1 MDSSRSLKRLITQSL
16 LLLTPALAA
25 AQDNAAK
32 ATELQTCLTAAGI
45 ENIIEGATTWADATL
60 SFQKRI
66 TPDPAAIAYPK
77 DSDQLAS
84 SLGCARNASV
94 KISQLGG
101 SHSFA
106 GYGFGDP
113 GNLVV
118 NLGAFNS
125 VSYDEASQELTFG
138 GGTRVG
144 PVATYLWENYGRHFP
159 HVRSGHVGLV
169 GSSIGGG
176 FGTTSRFL
184 GTPMDNIVGVEYML
198 YNGTIVKG
206 GPGSDLLWA
215 AQGAGSSYGV
225 ILSMTTKTW
234 APVHEKAINFT
245 LSLGSVDI
253 DTGVKALIS
262 IQDYATTEA
271 PDELALRWR
280 LTAPP
285 FDGTGYFYGDP
296 AEFDTIIQPLLDRLP
311 ANTSLTK
318 SEFDFWTM
326 EQLTTG
332 GITSPNGGSLGGR
345 AFFTQALTVTTD
357 APLTYDLAYT
367 LFESTTYAFNR
378 TDLRKSGFLDLWG
391 GVSRDISDADTSYAH
406 GANLWLIRWE
416 ANAADPTAWP
426 ADGVEYLKN
435 QMLPFE
441 QELQAAGTP
450 LRGFVNYRDTALT
463 EPEWSARLY
472 GEENYARLKQVKAD
486 VDPEALFSSNGQS
499 IPLP

>member
-1 MDSSRSLKRLITQSL
+1 MDSSRSFKRLFVQSL
-16 LLLTPALAA
+16 LLLAPALAA
-25 AQDNAAK
+25 AQDSKAA
-32 ATELQTCLTAAGI
+32 ELQSCLTAAGI
-45 ENIIEGATTWADATL
+45 ENVIEGADTWTDATAV
-60 SFQKRI
+60 FQKRL
-66 TPDPAAIAYPK
+66 TPDPAAVAFPQ
-77 DSDQLAS
+77 DRDQLAA

-94 KISQLGG
+94 KVSQLGG

-118 NLGAFNS
+118 SLGAFNS

-176 FGTTSRFL
+176 FGTTSRLL
-184 GTPMDNIVGVEYML
+184 GTPMDSIVGVEYML
-198 YNGTIVKG
+198 YNGTVVSG
-206 GPGSDLLWA
+206 REGSDLLWA
-215 AQGAGSSYGV
+215 AQGAGSSFGV
-225 ILSMTTKTW
+225 IISLTTKTW
-234 APVHEKAINFT
+234 QPVYDKAVNFT
-245 LSLGSVDI
+245 LSLGNVSLDVG
-253 DTGVKALIS
+253 TKALIS
-262 IQDYATTEA
+262 IQEYAINDA
-271 PDELALRWR
+271 PDELALRWG

-285 FDGTGYFYGDP
+285 FTGTGYFYGDP
-296 AEFDTIIQPLLDRLP
+296 AEFDTLIQPLLDRLP
-311 ANTSLTK
+311 AEASLTK

-326 EQLTTG
+326 EQFVTG
-332 GITSPNGGSLGGR
+332 GIAAPNGGSLGGR
-345 AFFTQALTVTTD
+345 AFYTQALTVTTD

-367 LFESTTYAFNR
+367 LFESTTFAFNR

-406 GANLWLIRWE
+406 GNNLWLIRWD
-416 ANAADPTAWP
+416 ANAADPTNWP

-435 QMLPFE
+435 QMIPFE
-441 QELQAAGTP
+441 EELQAAGIA
-450 LRGFVNYRDTALT
+450 LRGFANYRDTALT

-472 GEENYARLKQVKAD
+472 GENYARLKEIKAA
-486 VDPEALFSSNGQS
+486 VDPEGLFTSNPQS

>member
-1 MDSSRSLKRLITQSL
+1 MDSSLSFKRVAKSLFFLA
-16 LLLTPALAA
+16 PALVA
-25 AQDNAAK
+25 AQDSKAA
-32 ATELQTCLTAAGI
+32 ELQSCLTAAGV
-45 ENIIEGATTWADATL
+45 ESLIEGAATWANVTASCRLPQD
-60 SFQKRI
+60 R
-66 TPDPAAIAYPK
+66 
-77 DSDQLAS
+77 DQLAA
-84 SLGCARNASV
+84 SLSCARNASV
-94 KISQLGG
+94 KVSQLGG

-106 GYGFGDP
+106 GYGFGNP
-113 GNLVV
+113 GNLIVS
-118 NLGAFNS
+118 LAAFNS

-184 GTPMDNIVGVEYML
+184 GLPMDNIVGVEYML
-198 YNGTIVKG
+198 YNGTVVSG
-206 GPGSDLLWA
+206 REGSDLLWA
-215 AQGAGSSYGV
+215 AKGAGSSYGV

-234 APVHEKAINFT
+234 KPIHEKAVNFT
-245 LSLGSVDI
+245 LSLGNADL
-253 DTGVKALIS
+253 DTGVKATIA
-262 IQDYATTEA
+262 IQDYATTDA

-280 LTAPP
+280 LTSPP
-285 FDGTGYFYGDP
+285 WDGTGYFYGDP

-311 ANTSLTK
+311 SNATLTK

-326 EQLTTG
+326 EQLVTG
-332 GITSPNGGSLGGR
+332 GIAAPNGGTLGGR
-345 AFFTQALTVTTD
+345 AFYTQALTITAD

-367 LFESTTYAFNR
+367 LFESTTYNFSR
-378 TDLRKSGFLDLWG
+378 TDLRKSGFLDLMG
-391 GVSRDISDADTSYAH
+391 GVSRDVSDADTSYAH
-406 GANLWLIRWE
+406 GNDLWLIRWE

-426 ADGVEYLKN
+426 EDGVEYLKN

-441 QELQAAGTP
+441 QQLTAADIP

-463 EPEWSARLY
+463 EAEWSARLY
-472 GEENYARLKQVKAD
+472 GEENYARLKEIKAAY
-486 VDPEALFSSNGQS
+486 DPEALFTSNEQS

>member
-1 MDSSRSLKRLITQSL
+1 MDSSLSLKRIIKSLIL
-16 LLLTPALAA
+16 LAPALVT
-25 AQDNAAK
+25 AQDSKAA
-32 ATELQTCLTAAGI
+32 ELQSCLTAAGV
-45 ENIIEGATTWADATL
+45 ENIIEGASTWANATA

-66 TPDPAAIAYPK
+66 TPDPAAVAFPK
-77 DSDQLAS
+77 DQDQLAA

-94 KISQLGG
+94 KVSQLGG

-118 NLGAFNS
+118 SLAAFNS

-138 GGTRVG
+138 GGIRVG

-169 GSSIGGG
+169 GSSIGGA

-198 YNGTIVKG
+198 YNGTVVSG
-206 GPGSDLLWA
+206 REGSDLLWA

-234 APVHEKAINFT
+234 QPIHEKAVNFT
-245 LSLGSVDI
+245 LSLGNVSLDE
-253 DTGVKALIS
+253 GVKATIA
-262 IQDYATTEA
+262 IQEYAINDA
-271 PDELALRWR
+271 PDELAFRWR
-280 LTAPP
+280 LTSPP
-285 FDGTGYFYGDP
+285 WDGTGYFYGNP

-326 EQLTTG
+326 EQLVTG

-345 AFFTQALTVTTD
+345 AFYTQALTVTAD
-357 APLTYDLAYT
+357 APLTYDTAYT
-367 LFESTTYAFNR
+367 LFESTTYNFSR

-391 GVSRDISDADTSYAH
+391 GVSRDVFDADTSYAH
-406 GANLWLIRWE
+406 GNNLWLIRWE
-416 ANAADPTAWP
+416 ANAADPTAW
-426 ADGVEYLKN
+426 AEDGVQYLKN

-441 QELQAAGTP
+441 QELQAAGIP

-463 EPEWSARLY
+463 EAEWSARLY
-472 GEENYARLKQVKAD
+472 GEENFARLKEIKAAY
-486 VDPEALFSSNGQS
+486 DPEGLFTSNEQS